1 MPQKW
6 VVFTLLIV
14 APFRPAAA
22 QPGLRSAEEV
32 DRAMKRARPG
42 DTLLLAPGI
51 WKDQTVVI
59 QGRGTEEKPIVVRP
73 TIPGEVILTG
83 SSRLRLS
90 GEHVIVDGLYFKD
103 GAIGKGSVIEFRTS
117 SERAARF
124 CRLTNTVI
132 TDYNPAND
140 TLDYK
145 WVSLYG
151 ERNRVDHCTFVG
163 KKHQGCL
170 LVVWL
175 DETPDYHRI
184 DSNAFCLRP
193 PHFQNG
199 AEMIRVG
206 TSDWSMHESFTAV
219 EQNYFYRCDGEHEI
233 ISNKSCRNLYRG
245 NTFVECQGALVLRH
259 GNDNLVDGNFFFG
272 NGRER
277 TGGVRVIGERQRVVN
292 NYFQDL
298 RGSKTHAPLSVMMGV
313 PNSPLNAY
321 FQVADAVVAF
331 NTFVNCRTTL
341 EVGIVNVE
349 RNDMTLPPVRSIFA
363 NNLIAQPGKSIVQ
376 AHTEGAMFAC
386 EGNTVDDAGG
396 SRALPA
402 GFTLGNVSMR
412 RSPDSLWRPATPPTA
427 RGEYGWVS
435 TDMDGQARPEAKH
448 AGADEPLSGPV
459 FRRPMTSCD
468 TGAPWFRPTLSQIA
482 GAREAP

>member
-1 MPQKW
+1 MPQRW
-6 VVFTLLIV
+6 VLFTLVIL
-14 APFRPAAA
+14 APFRSAAA

-32 DRAMKRARPG
+32 AHAMKRAQPG

-59 QGRGTEEKPIVVRP
+59 RGGGTEEKPIVVRSAV
-73 TIPGEVILTG
+73 PGEVVLTG
-83 SSRLRLS
+83 SSRLRIS
-90 GEHVIVDGLYFKD
+90 GEYVIVDGLCFKD
-103 GAIGKGSVIEFRTS
+103 GAIEKGSVVEFRTS

-132 TDYNPAND
+132 TGYNPAND

-175 DETPDYHRI
+175 DEIPDYHRI

-206 TSDWSMHESFTAV
+206 TSDWSMRESFTTV
-219 EQNYFYRCDGEHEI
+219 EQNYFYRCDGEHEV

-259 GNDNLVDGNFFFG
+259 GNDNLVDGNFFMG

-277 TGGVRVIGERQRVVN
+277 TGGVRVIGERQRVIN

-298 RGSKTHAPLSVMMGV
+298 RGSQTHAPLSVMMGV

-321 FQVADAVVAF
+321 FQVADAIIAF
-331 NTFVNCRTTL
+331 NTFVNCRTTF
-341 EVGIVNVE
+341 EVGVVNTE
-349 RNDMTLPPVRSIFA
+349 RDDMTLPPVRSIVA
-363 NNLIAQPGKSIVQ
+363 NNLVAQPGKSVVL
-376 AHTEGAMFAC
+376 AHTEGAAIAY
-386 EGNTVDDAGG
+386 EGNIVDDAPG
-396 SRALPA
+396 SRPLPD
-402 GFTLGNVSMR
+402 GFVLRTVSMR
-412 RSPDSLWRPATPPTA
+412 RSPDSLWRPDTPPA
-427 RGEYGWVS
+427 ASGEYAWVL

-448 AGADEPLSGPV
+448 AGADEPLPGPAL
-459 FRRPMTSCD
+459 RRPMTAGD
-468 TGAPWFRPTLSQIA
+468 TGAAWFRPTLQQMI
-482 GAREAP
+482 GAR